1 MNWESPD
8 AEKWRFIFQRLDN
21 LEVELSELREVT
33 WPVCQGL
40 KEQRAIGTLA
50 EKRRF
55 FKFLDFDI
63 IKKLVQLKGEFKGRY
78 PTLDVEEL
86 RQVLVEEPPQV
97 ASEVTC
103 AHPYE
108 YPVQCKT

>member
-1 MNWESPD
+1 MDEN
-8 AEKWRFIFQRLDN
+8 WRFVFQRLDN
-21 LEVELSELREVT
+21 LETELSELREVT

-40 KEQRAIGTLA
+40 KEQRGQASLT

-63 IKKLVQLKGEFKGRY
+63 VRKLVKLKGEFKGRY

-86 RQVLVEEPPQV
+86 RQVLVEEHRVGASPV
-97 ASEVTC
+97 AC
-103 AHPYE
+103 AHPCE
-108 YPVQCKT
+108 SPVQ

>member
-1 MNWESPD
+1 MAPASAWTSPD
-8 AEKWRFIFQRLDN
+8 AENWRFVFQRLDN

-40 KEQRAIGTLA
+40 KEQRGQASLA

-63 IKKLVQLKGEFKGRY
+63 VQRLVRLKGEFKGRY

-86 RQVLVEEPPQV
+86 RQVLVEEPRV
-97 ASEVTC
+97 DA
-103 AHPYE
+103 A
-108 YPVQCKT
+108 